1 MICAITGKR
10 GYKTKKKARR
20 NAENAHA
27 NNPLPGESE
36 LHLMVYRCPHCDRF
50 HWGARSRLQETN
62 HHATRGD
69 TMTKEMNDAL
79 YAATVAAIKAVG
91 IDVFKSTSMFMS
103 NKRSA
108 K

>member
-1 MICAITGKR
+1 
-10 GYKTKKKARR
+10 
-20 NAENAHA
+20 
-27 NNPLPGESE
+27 
-36 LHLMVYRCPHCDRF
+36 
-50 HWGARSRLQETN
+50 
-62 HHATRGD
+62 
-69 TMTKEMNDAL
+69 MTKEMNDAL